1 MFIRISY
8 ASQNKI
14 LLGWPQD
21 LGTAPNP
28 TRRAVGRGAV
38 FEAPTIPTTPP
49 HRPQGVH
56 EGLGGVTLSVFPIR
70 VPAPWWSECPFLHLI

>member
-38 FEAPTIPTTPP
+38 FEGPTIPTTPP

-56 EGLGGVTLSVFPIR
+56 EGLGRVTLSVFLSTGFPLPGGR
-70 VPAPWWSECPFLHLI
+70 RALFSV